1 MADFIREFECATRA
15 SNSGYLLGG
24 LLAGALISLA
34 ISNAWGLDSY
44 RSRICLSICMG
55 LGVIAGA
62 LILALVHDACAI

>member
-34 ISNAWGLDSY
+34 ISNAWGLDRYLSG
-44 RSRICLSICMG
+44 ICGAICMG